1 MKKSLLLCI
10 VLLASCSIK
19 AQDSIAKVSKVKYSK
34 AYLGVSVGY
43 AMPGG
48 DGSDNLNS
56 GINLGFINFGYR
68 FTKGWGAT
76 LNLTSSGFAYKNKG
90 ALGVAVFSVGP
101 MCTANLS
108 DKLSLDLK
116 PQYALS
122 IVGKET
128 GTGYDDAIL
137 KGTGFVFGSSL
148 NFGVTKGF
156 KLSLNLDYTTGKWEE
171 LQFGGT
177 TYKVTS
183 NNNISSLVMGA
194 GLRYNF

>member
-1 MKKSLLLCI
+1 MKKNLLLFM
-10 VLLASCSIK
+10 VLIASCSIK
-19 AQDSIAKVSKVKYSK
+19 AQDVKEQASKPQFSR

-43 AMPGG
+43 AVPGG
-48 DGSDNLNS
+48 YGSDNLNS
-56 GINLGFINFGYR
+56 GINLGFLNFGYR
-68 FTKGWGAT
+68 FTKEWGAT

-101 MCTANLS
+101 MYTANLS

-116 PQYALS
+116 PQYAFS

-128 GTGYDDAIL
+128 GTGYDDATL
-137 KGTGFVFGSSL
+137 KGSGFVFGSSL

-171 LQFGGT
+171 LQYGGT

-183 NNNISSLVMGA
+183 NNNISSFVMGA

>member
-1 MKKSLLLCI
+1 MKKI
-10 VLLASCSIK
+10 VLLFISLLAFSSLK
-19 AQDSIAKVSKVKYSK
+19 AQDSK

-43 AMPGG
+43 AIPGG

-68 FTKGWGAT
+68 FSKAWGAT
-76 LNLTSSGFAYKNKG
+76 LNLTSSGFAYKNTG

-101 MCTANLS
+101 MYSASLS
-108 DKLSLDLK
+108 EKLSLDLK
-116 PQYALS
+116 PQYAIS
-122 IVGKET
+122 IVGKES
-128 GTGYDDAIL
+128 GTGYDDATLRGSGIVL
-137 KGTGFVFGSSL
+137 GSSL

-156 KLSLNLDYTTGKWEE
+156 KLSLNLDYTTGKWNE
-171 LQFGGT
+171 LEMGGT

-183 NNNISSLVMGA
+183 KNSISSLVMGA